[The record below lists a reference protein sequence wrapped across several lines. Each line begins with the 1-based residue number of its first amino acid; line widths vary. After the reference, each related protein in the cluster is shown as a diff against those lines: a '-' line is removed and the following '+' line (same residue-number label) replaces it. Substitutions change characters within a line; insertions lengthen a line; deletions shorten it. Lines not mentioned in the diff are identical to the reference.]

1 MHYNPER
8 LTIKSGVHLM
18 STNILPFQNEL
29 QGMLPVVIGN
39 AEYNNFKTLLF
50 RISEIIELSGI
61 EKRAIQYIV
70 NEVIQKGLGSTK
82 GKGKT
87 TFELSEQMQMSIQ
100 ERVRFAIRVTIARK
114 LTKQSYRPFSVRL
127 AESQLLQHF
136 CLIDRID
143 KIKVPS
149 KSSLERYEK
158 MFPEKIIREMN
169 TILLKAAISPEIE
182 TEENRL
188 KLEEPVSLDEYF
200 ADSTAMKAN
209 IHYPVDWVLLRDATR
224 TIMKAVKLIRAQG
237 LKNRMDDPAEFIKA
251 INKLCIQMTHTKGKK
266 DSKKKRKYIYR
277 LMKKLLRKVALHG
290 LNHQKLLKNRWN
302 ETNLTKKE
310 ADFII
315 ARIENILTQLPE
327 AIRQGHERI
336 IGERLVKNN
345 EKILSL
351 YDKDIHVIVRGKAGA
366 KIEFGNTLFLAEQ
379 VDGLILDWKLYQEKI
394 PADSKILKESIE
406 RLEKEYDNY
415 TPRSATTDR
424 GFFSKTNQ
432 SFLEKK
438 RIKDYMCPKSVFELK
453 KRLTEKD
460 FCEHQKR
467 RAQTEGRIGIIKN
480 SFSGNPSKGK
490 SFKARNLSTTWSVLS
505 HNLWVLARL
514 PEADV
519 GKKEQTA

>member
-1 MHYNPER
+1 
-8 LTIKSGVHLM
+8 M
-18 STNILPFQNEL
+18 SKILPFQNEL
-29 QGMLPVVIGN
+29 YQVLQIVIGN
-39 AEYNNFKTLLF
+39 AEYNNFKALLF
-50 RISEIIELSGI
+50 RIAEMIELSGI
-61 EKRAIQYIV
+61 EKRAIEYIL
-70 NEVIQKGLGSTK
+70 NKARKDGLKSAK
-82 GKGKT
+82 QEGKT

-100 ERVRFAIRVTIARK
+100 EKVRFALRVTIARK
-114 LTKQSYRPFSVRL
+114 LTQQAFRPFSVRL

-143 KIKVPS
+143 KIQIPS
-149 KSSLERYEK
+149 KSTLERYEK

-169 TILLKAAISPEIE
+169 MILLKAAISPEIE

-188 KLEEPVSLDEYF
+188 KLEESISLDEYF
-200 ADSTAMKAN
+200 ADSTAVKAN

-224 TIMKAVKLIRAQG
+224 TIMKSVKLIRDQG
-237 LKNRMDDPAEFIKA
+237 LKNRMDNPADFIKA
-251 INKLCIQMTHTKGKK
+251 INKLCIEMTHTKGKK
-266 DSKKKRKYIYR
+266 DSKKKRKQIYR
-277 LMKKLLRKVALHG
+277 LMKRLLRKVALHG
-290 LNHQKLLKNRWN
+290 LKHQELLENRWE

-315 ARIENILTQLPE
+315 AKIENILTQLPE

-336 IGERLVKNN
+336 IGERLVKNE

-366 KIEFGNTLFLAEQ
+366 KLEFGNTLFLAEQ
-379 VDGLILDWKLYQEKI
+379 ADGIILDWRLYQDKV

-406 RLEKEYDNY
+406 RLEDEYDNY
-415 TPRSATTDR
+415 IPESATTDR

-432 SFLEKK
+432 KFLKGKE
-438 RIKDYMCPKSVFELK
+438 IKDYMCPRSVSELQE
-453 KRLTEKD
+453 RLQEDD

-480 SFSGNPSKGK
+480 SFLGNPSKGK
-490 SFKARNLSTTWSVLS
+490 SFNSRNLSTAWSVLS

-519 GKKEQTA
+519 RKMKQAA

>member
-1 MHYNPER
+1 
-8 LTIKSGVHLM
+8 M
-18 STNILPFQNEL
+18 SKILPFQNEL
-29 QGMLPVVIGN
+29 YQVLQIVIGN
-39 AEYNNFKTLLF
+39 AEYNNFKALLF
-50 RISEIIELSGI
+50 RIAEIIELSGI

-70 NEVIQKGLGSTK
+70 NEAIQEGPRSARRE
-82 GKGKT
+82 GKS
-87 TFELSEQMQMSIQ
+87 TFELSGQMQMSIQ
-100 ERVRFAIRVTIARK
+100 EKVRLALRVTIARK
-114 LTKQSYRPFSVRL
+114 LAQQAFRPFSVRL

-143 KIKVPS
+143 KIQIPS
-149 KSSLERYEK
+149 KSTLERYEK

-169 TILLKAAISPEIE
+169 MILLKAAISPEIE

-188 KLEEPVSLDEYF
+188 KLEESISLDEYF
-200 ADSTAMKAN
+200 ADSTAIKAN

-224 TIMKAVKLIRAQG
+224 TIMKSVKLIRKHG
-237 LKNRMDDPAEFIKA
+237 LKNRMDNPTDFIKA
-251 INKLCIQMTHTKGKK
+251 INKLCIEMTHTKGKK
-266 DSKKKRKYIYR
+266 DSKKKRKQIYR

-290 LNHQKLLKNRWN
+290 LKHQELLENRWE

-315 ARIENILTQLPE
+315 AKIENILTQLPE

-336 IGERLVKNN
+336 IGERLVKNE

-366 KIEFGNTLFLAEQ
+366 KLEFGNTLFLAEQ
-379 VDGLILDWKLYQEKI
+379 ADGLILDWKLYQDKV
-394 PADSKILKESIE
+394 PADSKILRRSIE
-406 RLEKEYDNY
+406 RLEEEYDNY
-415 TPRSATTDR
+415 IPESATTDR

-432 SFLEKK
+432 KYLKK
-438 RIKDYMCPKSVFELK
+438 KGIKDYMCPRSVSELQE
-453 KRLTEKD
+453 RLQEDD

-480 SFSGNPSKGK
+480 SFLGNPSKGK
-490 SFKARNLSTTWSVLS
+490 SFNSRNLSTAWSVLS

-519 GKKEQTA
+519 GKMEQVA

>member
-1 MHYNPER
+1 
-8 LTIKSGVHLM
+8 M
-18 STNILPFQNEL
+18 SKILPFQNEL
-29 QGMLPVVIGN
+29 QGALPVVIGN
-39 AEYNNFKTLLF
+39 AEYNNFKALLF

-61 EKRAIQYIV
+61 EKQAIQYILDDV
-70 NEVIQKGLGSTK
+70 TQDSLKFEEQKGK
-82 GKGKT
+82 IT
-87 TFELSEQMQMSIQ
+87 TPLSEQMQMSIQ
-100 ERVRFAIRVTIARK
+100 EKVRLAIRVTIARK

-169 TILLKAAISPEIE
+169 TILLKAAILPEIE

-188 KLEEPVSLDEYF
+188 MLEGSISLDEYF
-200 ADSTAMKAN
+200 ADSTAIKAN

-237 LKNRMDDPAEFIKA
+237 LKNRMVDPADFIKA
-251 INKLCIQMTHTKGKK
+251 INKLCIEMTHTKGKK
-266 DSKKKRKYIYR
+266 DSKKKRKKIYR
-277 LMKKLLRKVALHG
+277 LMKQLLRKVALHG
-290 LNHQKLLKNRWN
+290 LKHQELLENRWE

-310 ADFII
+310 ANFII
-315 ARIENILTQLPE
+315 ARIDNILTQLPE
-327 AIRQGHERI
+327 AVRQGHERI
-336 IGERLVKNN
+336 IGERFVKNN

-351 YDKDIHVIVRGKAGA
+351 YDKNIHVIVRGKAGA

-379 VDGLILDWKLYQEKI
+379 ADGVILDWKLYQDKV

-415 TPRSATTDR
+415 TPHSATTDR

-432 SFLEKK
+432 KFLNRKG
-438 RIKDYMCPKSVFELK
+438 IKDYMCPKSVKELK
-453 KRLTEKD
+453 ERLQEND

-490 SFKARNLSTTWSVLS
+490 SFNSRNLSTAWSVLS

-514 PEADV
+514 PEADAR
-519 GKKEQTA
+519 KKEQAA

>member
-1 MHYNPER
+1 
-8 LTIKSGVHLM
+8 M
-18 STNILPFQNEL
+18 SKILPFQNEL
-29 QGMLPVVIGN
+29 QGVLPVVIGN
-39 AEYNNFKTLLF
+39 AEYNNFKALLF

-61 EKRAIQYIV
+61 EKQAIEYIID
-70 NEVIQKGLGSTK
+70 EVIQERLR
-82 GKGKT
+82 
-87 TFELSEQMQMSIQ
+87 FEKEEDKNITPLSEQLQMSIQ
-100 ERVRFAIRVTIARK
+100 EKVRLAIRVTIARK
-114 LTKQSYRPFSVRL
+114 LTRQSYRPFSVRL

-158 MFPEKIIREMN
+158 IFPEKIIREMN
-169 TILLKAAISPEIE
+169 TILLKAALSPKIV

-200 ADSTAMKAN
+200 ADSTAIKAN

-237 LKNRMDDPAEFIKA
+237 LKNRMDEPGDFINA
-251 INKLCIQMTHTKGKK
+251 INKLCIEMTHTKGKK
-266 DSKKKRKYIYR
+266 DSKKKRKQIYR

-290 LNHQKLLKNRWN
+290 LRHQELLEDRWK

-310 ADFII
+310 ADLII

-327 AIRQGHERI
+327 AVRQGHERI
-336 IGERLVKNN
+336 IGERFVKNN

-351 YDKDIHVIVRGKAGA
+351 YDKNIHVIVRGKAGA

-379 VDGLILDWKLYQEKI
+379 ADGIILDWKLYQDKV
-394 PADSKILKESIE
+394 PADSKILKKSIE
-406 RLEKEYDNY
+406 RLEEEYDNY
-415 TPRSATTDR
+415 TPLSATTDR

-432 SFLEKK
+432 KFLKGK
-438 RIKDYMCPKSVFELK
+438 GIKDYMCPKSVSELQG
-453 KRLTEKD
+453 RLKEND

-490 SFKARNLSTTWSVLS
+490 SFNSRNLSTAWSVLS
-505 HNLWVLARL
+505 HNLWILARL
-514 PEADV
+514 PEADI
-519 GKKEQTA
+519 GKKEQAA